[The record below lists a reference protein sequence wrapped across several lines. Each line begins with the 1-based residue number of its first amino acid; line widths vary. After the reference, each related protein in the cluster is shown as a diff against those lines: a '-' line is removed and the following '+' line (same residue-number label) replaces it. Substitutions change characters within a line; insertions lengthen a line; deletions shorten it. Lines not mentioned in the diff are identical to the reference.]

1 MTLRFSTVTLVVLN
15 LFCPVGI
22 HATPGAL
29 SAADRIALTD
39 QLEKIQQRSKDRV
52 GGLYQRAIQD
62 YRRAIQSDDATMDL
76 YLKCIEKV
84 RFKDVKRKTQEFRD
98 WKRRNKEKLGS
109 SSMRMALRHQLAWL
123 LLSIEAA
130 RREGD
135 LTELGHRAIRHLDQI
150 FNNAEVLKDHRSIL
164 SQSALGSVFAQAYA
178 LNIKVEDWPA
188 STMDI
193 GQIYDKVV
201 MPPLR
206 NATGIEPLRAA
217 WVKRIQH
224 EGLVVEKWSVSPGKT
239 IGKKD
244 SMRTPDF
251 EKFLSETRPQLL
263 WDMEVDCFESGDEKV
278 AAVRMLKHLET
289 HINHKEAPTWIT
301 GFQELIH
308 PPTDSGTTSGQADG
322 R

>member
-1 MTLRFSTVTLVVLN
+1 MTSRFLTVALVVLN
-15 LFCPVGI
+15 LFCPVGS
-22 HATPGAL
+22 HAGPGAL
-29 SAADRIALTD
+29 SEADRTALTE
-39 QLEKIQQRSKDRV
+39 QLEKIRQRSKDRV

-76 YLKCIEKV
+76 YLKCTEKV
-84 RFKDVKRKTQEFRD
+84 RFKDEKRKTQEFRD

-130 RREGD
+130 RTEGD
-135 LTELGHRAIRHLDQI
+135 LTELGNRAIGHLDQI
-150 FNNAEVLKDHRSIL
+150 FKNAEVLRGHRSIL
-164 SQSALGSVFAQAYA
+164 SQSALGSVFARAYE
-178 LNIKVEDWPA
+178 LNIEVDGWPA

-206 NATGIEPLRAA
+206 NATGIKSLRAA
-217 WVKRIQH
+217 WGKRIQH

-263 WDMEVDCFESGDEKV
+263 WDREVDCFESGDEKV
-278 AAVRMLKHLET
+278 SAAHMLKHVET
-289 HINHKEAPTWIT
+289 YINHKQAPAWIKD
-301 GFQELIH
+301 FQELIN
-308 PPTDSGTTSGQADG
+308 PPADSVATPG
-322 R
+322 RAAGR